1 MSWNKQEIGKAEKS
15 LNRAKLGRWL
25 ASTGVIIALLA
36 GATAYFLYYAPR
48 QAEKAKEQKRR
59 AKIAEAQADLK
70 DKQGGDAAGEVKDE
84 GSKPKSDPLYPYTDG
99 RKVVSSRTNNWNQV
113 IDICIMPNGK
123 SRKVIR
129 SSKPPIFQHATDQLL
144 SVALSGSDDEELP
157 PLPIDDDME
166 VEFLES
172 LKTPI
177 VINDDDSE
185 EVKEAKMRAIEGRK
199 IMDEELRKGV
209 SFREI
214 LQAHLDQRRL
224 NSEVRSEAMAAVN
237 EVKKDGDPEMLYQY
251 VEMINDKLRS
261 RGFSE
266 ISEQD
271 LQGKRKKK

>member
-1 MSWNKQEIGKAEKS
+1 MSWNTNGESKAEKPS
-15 LNRAKLGRWL
+15 NKVKLGRWL
-25 ASTGVIIALLA
+25 ATTGITIAVLA
-36 GATAYFLYYAPR
+36 GGAIYFLQKP
-48 QAEKAKEQKRR
+48 EVKAKIKGAKGP
-59 AKIAEAQADLK
+59 AKIVEVEADLT
-70 DKQGGDAAGEVKDE
+70 ALPENNVADE
-84 GSKPKSDPLYPYTDG
+84 TKAESTEPENDPRYPYTDG
-99 RKVVSSRTNNWNQV
+99 RKVLSSRTNNWNQV
-113 IDICIMPNGK
+113 IDICVMPNGK
-123 SRKVIR
+123 TRKVIR

-271 LQGKRKKK
+271 LQGKRKRK